1 MNRSLSARKIGI
13 VHDWLPLY
21 GGAERVLE
29 QILLVFPQA
38 DIFSMIDA
46 IPPEQRGF
54 LQNKPVTTSFVQKLP
69 GAKTRYRSYFPI
81 MPLAVEQFDLS
92 RYDLVISSS
101 YSFAKGVLTGP
112 DQRHL
117 CYCHS
122 PIRYAWDMQHQYL
135 EQSGLT
141 KGLKS
146 FIVRFLLHYVRLWD
160 YRTAAGV
167 DAFAANSA
175 YIARRIMKVYR
186 REAEVIYPPV
196 ALDNFPLEER
206 KEDFYLTASRMVP
219 YKKMDLIAEAFSRM
233 PDKKLIIIGDG
244 PEMNKVRAKA
254 RPNVELL
261 GYRDHATLRSHLQ
274 RAKAFVFVAEE
285 DFGIVPVEAQAC
297 GTPVI
302 AFGRGGVAETVIPG
316 KTGVLFYEQ
325 SAESL
330 AGAVRLFETQSFS
343 PAEIRQQAEKFSAA
357 MFRQRF
363 SDFVRRNCQ
372 GWEAS
377 LGL

>member
-1 MNRSLSARKIGI
+1 MSTSPAKRKIAV

-54 LQNKPVTTSFVQKLP
+54 LQNKPVQTSFVQRLP
-69 GAKTRYRSYFPI
+69 GGKTRYRSYFPL

-92 RYDLVISSS
+92 SYDLVISSS

-112 DQRHL
+112 DQKHL

-141 KGLKS
+141 KGVKS
-146 FIVRFLLHYVRLWD
+146 WIVRCLLHYIRLWD
-160 YRTAAGV
+160 YRTGGGV

-196 ALDNFPLEER
+196 AVESFSLEEK

-219 YKKMDLIAEAFSRM
+219 YKKIDLIAEAFGRI
-233 PDKKLIIIGDG
+233 PDKRLLIIGDG
-244 PEMNKVRAKA
+244 PEMARVRAKA
-254 RPNVELL
+254 GPNVELL
-261 GYRDHATLRSHLQ
+261 GYRDNATLRSHLQ
-274 RAKAFVFVAEE
+274 KAKAFVFMAEE

-316 KTGVLFYEQ
+316 ETGVLFEEQ

-330 AGAVRLFETQSFS
+330 AAAVRTFEQGTFT
-343 PAEIRQQAEKFSAA
+343 PAVIRQQAEKFSAEVFKKQFA
-357 MFRQRF
+357 
-363 SDFVRRNCQ
+363 DFVRRNCP

>member
-1 MNRSLSARKIGI
+1 MSTSPAKRKIAI

-54 LQNKPVTTSFVQKLP
+54 LQNKPVQTSFVQRLP
-69 GAKTRYRSYFPI
+69 GGKTRYRSYFPL

-92 RYDLVISSS
+92 SYDLVISSS

-112 DQRHL
+112 DQKHL

-141 KGLKS
+141 KGVKS
-146 FIVRFLLHYVRLWD
+146 WIVRCLLHYIRLWD
-160 YRTAAGV
+160 YRTGGGV

-196 ALDNFPLEER
+196 AVESFSLEEK

-219 YKKMDLIAEAFSRM
+219 YKKIDLIAEAFSRI
-233 PDKKLIIIGDG
+233 PDKRLLIIGDG
-244 PEMNKVRAKA
+244 PEMARVRAKA
-254 RPNVELL
+254 GPNVELL
-261 GYRDHATLRSHLQ
+261 GYRDNATLRSHLQ
-274 RAKAFVFVAEE
+274 KARAFVFMAEE
-285 DFGIVPVEAQAC
+285 DFGIIPVEAQAC

-316 KTGVLFYEQ
+316 QTGVLFEEQ

-330 AGAVRLFETQSFS
+330 AAAVRTFEQGTFT
-343 PAEIRQQAEKFSAA
+343 PAVIRQQAEKFSAEV
-357 MFRQRF
+357 FKRQF
-363 SDFVRRNCQ
+363 ADFVRRNSP

>member
-1 MNRSLSARKIGI
+1 MNHSPSVRKIAI

-146 FIVRFLLHYVRLWD
+146 FIVRFLLHYIRLWD
-160 YRTAAGV
+160 YRTGAGV

-196 ALDNFPLEER
+196 ALDNFQLEER

-233 PDKKLIIIGDG
+233 PEKKLIIIGDG
-244 PEMNKVRAKA
+244 PEMEKVRAKA
-254 RPNVELL
+254 RSNVELL

-316 KTGVLFYEQ
+316 KTGLLFYEQ

-330 AGAVRLFETQSFS
+330 AGAVRLFEAGNFS
-343 PAEIRQQAEKFSAA
+343 PAEIRHQAEKFSAE

-363 SDFVRRNCQ
+363 ADFVRRNCQ
-372 GWEAS
+372 GWEDS

>member
-1 MNRSLSARKIGI
+1 MIHSPSGRKIAI

-54 LQNKPVTTSFVQKLP
+54 LQNKRVTTSFVQRLP

-92 RYDLVISSS
+92 PYNLVISSS

-146 FIVRFLLHYVRLWD
+146 FIVRLLLHYVRLWD

-186 REAEVIYPPV
+186 RESEVIFPPV
-196 ALDNFPLEER
+196 AIESFPLEER
-206 KEDFYLTASRMVP
+206 KENFYLTASRMVP
-219 YKKMDLIAEAFSRM
+219 YKKIDLIAEAFTRM
-233 PDKKLIIIGDG
+233 PEKKLIIIGDG
-244 PEMNKVRAKA
+244 PEMDRVRAKA
-254 RPNVELL
+254 GSNVELL
-261 GYRDHATLRSHLQ
+261 GYRDNETLRSHLQ

-316 KTGVLFYEQ
+316 KTGILFYEQ
-325 SAESL
+325 SVDSL
-330 AGAVRLFETQSFS
+330 AGAVRLFETGTFS
-343 PAEIRQQAEKFSAA
+343 PAEIRQQAEKFSADV
-357 MFRQRF
+357 FRQSF

>member
-1 MNRSLSARKIGI
+1 MSTSPAKRKIAI

-54 LQNKPVTTSFVQKLP
+54 LQNKPVQTSFVQRLP
-69 GAKTRYRSYFPI
+69 GGKTRYRSYFPL

-92 RYDLVISSS
+92 SYDLVISSS

-112 DQRHL
+112 DQKHL

-141 KGLKS
+141 KGVKS
-146 FIVRFLLHYVRLWD
+146 WIVRCLLHYIRLWD
-160 YRTAAGV
+160 YRTGGGV

-196 ALDNFPLEER
+196 AVESFSLEEK
-206 KEDFYLTASRMVP
+206 KEDYYLTASRMVP
-219 YKKMDLIAEAFSRM
+219 YKKIDLIAEAFSRI
-233 PDKKLIIIGDG
+233 PDKRLLIIGDG
-244 PEMNKVRAKA
+244 PEMARVRAKA
-254 RPNVELL
+254 GPNVELL
-261 GYRDHATLRSHLQ
+261 GYRDNATLRSHLQ
-274 RAKAFVFVAEE
+274 KARAFVFMAEE

-316 KTGVLFYEQ
+316 ETGVLFEEQ

-330 AGAVRLFETQSFS
+330 AAAVRTFEQGTFT
-343 PAEIRQQAEKFSAA
+343 PAVIRQQAEKFSAEV
-357 MFRQRF
+357 FKRQF
-363 SDFVRRNCQ
+363 ADFVRRNSP